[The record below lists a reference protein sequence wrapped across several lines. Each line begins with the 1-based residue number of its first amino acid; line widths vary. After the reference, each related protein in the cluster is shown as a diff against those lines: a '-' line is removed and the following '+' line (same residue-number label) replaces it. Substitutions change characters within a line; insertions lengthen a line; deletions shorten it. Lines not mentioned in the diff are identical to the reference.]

1 MFECTVCG
9 LHFISGASCPSCGST
24 IAKDLEH
31 GEEMVNSDS
40 ESMPG
45 LDDLAESIGDEPFE
59 DETPQTIESAS
70 NLPFGMGAESSVSVS
85 ALPFGI
91 GSNVSEVVDEE
102 SSIPTSI
109 LMDEGLI
116 EQQPIGETEPVLQE
130 QPEPVFHPE
139 PALQEQPEPV
149 FHPEPALQED
159 SEPVL
164 LEEPEIITESDY
176 EQAPNKLQNEFEDVV
191 SFEFESIEMED
202 KRITQTEVPVK
213 LTATAII
220 ESNSDLANSENIEDE
235 VPQMW
240 RIDAPEADMDSIY
253 QEEERIVE
261 VEFEDTFNVSEVAV
275 DLDNIHQQ
283 VPEVNPEFAENSS
296 PELHPARAMDVN
308 TNGSPELD
316 TYLAKGFD
324 CMAESDWDQAAR
336 NFQRLAQQIP
346 SDSAVLNN
354 YGLALL
360 QKAIQMEGSGDS
372 NLASLSATQ
381 YESAIMALRQAA
393 KIDPGKNDLILNLSH
408 ALLVS
413 GRNEKSLGIIKV
425 FRERQPN
432 DVEGINIEASAL
444 LQLGRFDEA
453 RRLFNAASHDPLV
466 KSNLE
471 RVPSTMS

>member
-139 PALQEQPEPV
+139 PALQE
-149 FHPEPALQED
+149 D

-164 LEEPEIITESDY
+164 LEEPEIITEPDY

-202 KRITQTEVPVK
+202 KTITQNEVPVK

>member
-109 LMDEGLI
+109 LMDEGII
-116 EQQPIGETEPVLQE
+116 EEQPIGETEPVLQE

-149 FHPEPALQED
+149 
-159 SEPVL
+159 L
-164 LEEPEIITESDY
+164 LEEPEIITESDN
-176 EQAPNKLQNEFEDVV
+176 EQAPNKLQTEFEDVV
-191 SFEFESIEMED
+191 PFEFESIEMEG

-220 ESNSDLANSENIEDE
+220 ESNSDLANSETIEDE

-316 TYLAKGFD
+316 TYLAKGFV
-324 CMAESDWDQAAR
+324 CMAESDWYQAAR

-471 RVPSTMS
+471 RVPSTMP

>member
-91 GSNVSEVVDEE
+91 GSNVSEVMDEE

-109 LMDEGLI
+109 LMDEGII

-164 LEEPEIITESDY
+164 LEEPEIIKESDY
-176 EQAPNKLQNEFEDVV
+176 EQAPNKSQNEFEDVV
-191 SFEFESIEMED
+191 PFEFESIEMEG

-283 VPEVNPEFAENSS
+283 VPEDNPEFAENSS